1 MGKPYW
7 KRAITYVQ
15 CMQPYPH
22 SQAPP
27 LWNINMCMH
36 AGRAWYLFSRE
47 HNVIKIGP
55 EFLEQKTFCVLFNQL
70 CVECLV
76 HVYDIQLL
84 IRVVHVNY
92 LLPSLFFLFWVF
104 GYAHTQLR
112 SLFPLS
118 PPWHCSREKKYQAL
132 PTCTTSVFA
141 LWSGEAWEQGYAA
154 TQLSPIPIL
163 FLNFWIVHV
172 WCAK

>member
-1 MGKPYW
+1 MYVWVGCSFSMVAKMSILNYLIRLSNSCKCMGVNGEALLEARHYICPMHA
-7 KRAITYVQ
+7 AI
-15 CMQPYPH
+15 PPFPG
-22 SQAPP
+22 SP

-92 LLPSLFFLFWVF
+92 LLPSLFFLF
-104 GYAHTQLR
+104 
-112 SLFPLS
+112 
-118 PPWHCSREKKYQAL
+118 
-132 PTCTTSVFA
+132 
-141 LWSGEAWEQGYAA
+141 
-154 TQLSPIPIL
+154 
-163 FLNFWIVHV
+163 
-172 WCAK
+172 